1 VYIITSLIIGDAVHV
16 QTCQRCC
23 LAISAAQKIPEQPFR
38 AKELNSTL
46 SRDELRHSKQGLKCH
61 EWLRV
66 TTGHPVITAV
76 SCIAPV

>member
-1 VYIITSLIIGDAVHV
+1 VYIITYFIISDTVDV
-16 QTCQRCC
+16 QTLLR
-23 LAISAAQKIPEQPFR
+23 LVLVPRDIRRAKIAKQPFR

-46 SRDELRHSKQGLKCH
+46 SRDELRRSKQGLKCR

-76 SCIAPV
+76 IFG